1 MAEHLAHEIG
11 NSLVPLS
18 THQQLLA
25 KKYDDPEFR
34 LSLGSSMADA
44 VNRISRLS
52 NQMLFLA
59 RDTVI
64 RRESLPVASLI
75 EESFQEA
82 QKHFGSKPAGLVYD
96 SGGQTIA
103 VSGDRAGLR
112 QALSEVMLNALQANP
127 PNAPIQVRSATD
139 TGPDGGK
146 WLHIEIRDSGTGL
159 SPEARQRVAEPFFS
173 TRNVGLG
180 LGLAVTRKIV
190 ETHQGKVDFPA
201 TPSTPAG
208 IVRISLPLTSE

>member
-1 MAEHLAHEIG
+1 M
-11 NSLVPLS
+11 
-18 THQQLLA
+18 
-25 KKYDDPEFR
+25 
-34 LSLGSSMADA
+34 
-44 VNRISRLS
+44 
-52 NQMLFLA
+52 
-59 RDTVI
+59 
-64 RRESLPVASLI
+64 I

-96 SGGQTIA
+96 SGGQSVA

-139 TGPDGGK
+139 TGPDGER
-146 WLHIEIRDSGTGL
+146 WLHIEVRDAGGGL

-190 ETHQGKVDFPA
+190 ETHQGRMEFPSN
-201 TPSTPAG
+201 PKEPAG
-208 IVRISLPLTSE
+208 VVRISLPLSPG